1 MVFRRP
7 VRYGAAI
14 FLLLG
19 VLSGCT
25 TSLRQW
31 ADQGFKVGPDYHMPG
46 ARVATGWIDADAPEV
61 NDSVNPENA
70 WWTVFNDP
78 VLDGLIATASAQ
90 NLSIQEAGARIL
102 EAEYR
107 LTIARGSLFPQTQEA
122 FGSYT
127 RTQRSG
133 TSARPIRVRYFDS
146 WMTGLNASWEL
157 DFWGRFRRGIEASSA
172 EFQASVED
180 YRDALVLLQAEVATA
195 YIQTRVAQER
205 IALAKQNIELQQ
217 DTLELAE
224 FRFQEGQTTKLDV
237 TQAKQILASTQ
248 ALVPQQEI
256 ALRES
261 QNALCVLL
269 GVPPRDLNAELGAGP
284 IPEPATAAAVGI
296 PAQLLRRRPDIRR
309 AERLVAA
316 QSARIGI
323 AESDLYPRIAITG
336 TIGYETRDL
345 PNLFRGNSLEGA
357 IGPGFQWNILNYGR
371 ILGNVAAEEARFEQL
386 VLRYQ
391 DSVLKAH
398 EEVENGL
405 HRFLREGERAR
416 FLETGVEAASES
428 NELARSQY
436 EIGAVDF
443 QRLLDSERALV
454 LLQDQ
459 RTAARGQVAA
469 NLVAVYRA
477 LGGGWQPTYPSVP
490 EWELVEPL
498 EYELPL
504 ESTPTQP
511 AP

>member
-1 MVFRRP
+1 M
-7 VRYGAAI
+7 
-14 FLLLG
+14 
-19 VLSGCT
+19 LSGCT

-46 ARVATGWIDADAPEV
+46 APFAPHWIDADAPEV
-61 NDSVNPENA
+61 NDSANPENA

-90 NLSIQEAGARIL
+90 NLGIQEAGARIL

-107 LTIARGSLFPQTQEA
+107 LALARGSLFPQTQQA
-122 FGSYT
+122 FGSYS

-133 TSARPIRVRYFDS
+133 TSARPIRVRYFDT
-146 WMTGLNASWEL
+146 WATGLNASWEL
-157 DFWGRFRRGIEASSA
+157 DFWGRFRRGVEGSTA
-172 EFQASVED
+172 EFQAAVED

-217 DTLELAE
+217 DTRKLAE
-224 FRFQEGQTTKLDV
+224 FRFEEGQTTRLDV
-237 TQAKQILASTQ
+237 TQAEQILATTQ
-248 ALVPQQEI
+248 ALVPQLEI

-269 GVPPRDLNAELGAGP
+269 GVPPRDLNAELGIGP
-284 IPEPATAAAVGI
+284 IPEPPPEATVGI
-296 PAQLLRRRPDIRR
+296 PSQLLRRRPDIRR
-309 AERLVAA
+309 AERRVAA

-323 AESDLYPRIAITG
+323 AESDMYPRIAITG

-345 PNLFRGNSLEGA
+345 PDLFRGNSLEGVV
-357 IGPGFQWNILNYGR
+357 GPGFRWNILNYGR
-371 ILGNVAAEEARFEQL
+371 ILSDIRAEEARFEQL

-398 EEVENGL
+398 QEVENGL

-416 FLETGVEAASES
+416 FLEAGVEAASES
-428 NELARSQY
+428 AELARSQY

-454 LLQDQ
+454 LLQDR

-477 LGGGWQPTYPSVP
+477 LGGGWLPATPTGQAVESI
-490 EWELVEPL
+490 EPL
-498 EYELPL
+498 EYGWPLEDELPL
-504 ESTPTQP
+504 EAAPLP